1 MLRLRRCTM
10 SEKKICPIC
19 KKKLFGNFCPHC
31 VFDLASADDED
42 AIKRARNY
50 YQGNLF
56 KYWRII
62 HWDYYFTGI
71 AVSLLTNILL
81 IFVLLGGHH
90 ALPWGV
96 AMFCLPVG
104 LLSAIA
110 GESESSLISTVL
122 RSIIFSAGVL
132 LILLG
137 IQRLA

>member
-1 MLRLRRCTM
+1 M

-19 KKKLFGNFCPHC
+19 KIKLFGNFCPHC
-31 VFDLASADDED
+31 VFDLSSADDEE
-42 AIKRARNY
+42 AVERARDY
-50 YQGNLF
+50 YHGNLF

-62 HWDYYFTGI
+62 HWEYYFTGI
-71 AVSLLTNILL
+71 TVSLLTSAFL

-90 ALPWGV
+90 SLPWGV
-96 AMFCLPVG
+96 ALFSLPVG
-104 LLSAIA
+104 LVSAIA
-110 GESESSLISTVL
+110 GEFEDSLISTAL